1 MRNIPSVMV
10 AVIGLAEN
18 ERVWR
23 RPPRLLLPY
32 PHTMG
37 NSSSTLDS
45 NGPSPPSK
53 ALHVL
58 RVSPGS
64 PAAQTDID
72 PFFDFVVGID
82 NDERG
87 SVCIIFV

>member
-1 MRNIPSVMV
+1 
-10 AVIGLAEN
+10 
-18 ERVWR
+18 
-23 RPPRLLLPY
+23 
-32 PHTMG
+32 MG
-37 NSSSTLDS
+37 VSSSSLDS
-45 NGPSPPSK
+45 DGPSPPSK

-82 NDERG
+82 GDELSSVGALQPERRGAKHHLKERG
-87 SVCIIFV
+87 CSHFGKNCGAA

>member
-1 MRNIPSVMV
+1 
-10 AVIGLAEN
+10 
-18 ERVWR
+18 
-23 RPPRLLLPY
+23 
-32 PHTMG
+32 MG
-37 NSSSTLDS
+37 ASSSSLDS
-45 NGPSPPSK
+45 GPSPPSK

-82 NDERG
+82 GDELS
-87 SVCIIFV
+87 SVGAL